1 MNGEAHID
9 YALVTVDIDM
19 PEDPDTLIAIPW
31 GQINER
37 VDAVLRVEG
46 VDLGKRR
53 LVIGLAVELI
63 PVSAPWTEL
72 REARASVALDR
83 DQTHSWSDS

>member
-1 MNGEAHID
+1 VNGEAHID

-31 GQINER
+31 EQINER

-72 REARASVALDR
+72 REARASVVLDR

>member
-31 GQINER
+31 EQINER

-46 VDLGKRR
+46 VDLGTRR
-53 LVIGLAVELI
+53 LVIGLAVELL

-83 DQTHSWSDS
+83 DQTHSWSNS

>member
-31 GQINER
+31 EQINER

-46 VDLGKRR
+46 VYLGTRR
-53 LVIGLAVELI
+53 LVIGLAVELL

-83 DQTHSWSDS
+83 DQTHSWSNS

>member
-1 MNGEAHID
+1 VNGEAHID

-31 GQINER
+31 EQINER

-46 VDLGKRR
+46 VDLGTRR
-53 LVIGLAVELI
+53 LVIGLAVELL

-83 DQTHSWSDS
+83 DQTHSWSNS